1 MSSFL
6 SIGKAITAE
15 GGRAPPP
22 PGSRPGLLARGCL
35 FYSPSSLRPPPPILG
50 SPPLLSC
57 QLSIT
62 GSPPHHRHHPV
73 VVFSLLIEK
82 SGVTPFI
89 PTFVPLIISPHPRRS
104 SQAWGGTPG
113 GRGGDST
120 CVLRRT
126 QLPLEQCAVV
136 NIFENYYQ

>member
-1 MSSFL
+1 MSSLL
-6 SIGKAITAE
+6 SIGKAITAK

-22 PGSRPGLLARGCL
+22 PGSRPGLLVRGCL

-50 SPPLLSC
+50 APPLLSC

-62 GSPPHHRHHPV
+62 GSPPTPPPPPICGF
-73 VVFSLLIEK
+73 FSLNRKVGSHPIHPHICPSRHFSPSQEEL
-82 SGVTPFI
+82 SG
-89 PTFVPLIISPHPRRS
+89 LG
-104 SQAWGGTPG
+104 WGPG